1 MKKLIVVLLLGLL
14 SLIAGC
20 ASLNNAGTAKYSV
33 EPIITDNGPICCRV
47 LVENGKEYAT
57 LKAHVERRADGSYV
71 VDLDEK
77 TVKAFEGQ
85 AKVAE
90 TAGAAAKAAATLG
103 AAVLNP

>member
-1 MKKLIVVLLLGLL
+1 MKTLIIACVLGLL
-14 SLIAGC
+14 AGC
-20 ASLNNAGTAKYSV
+20 ASLNAAGTAKYSV
-33 EPIITDNGPICCRV
+33 EPIITDSGPVCCRV

-103 AAVLNP
+103 EAVLIP

>member
-1 MKKLIVVLLLGLL
+1 MWKTLIIACVLGLL
-14 SLIAGC
+14 AGC

-33 EPIITDNGPICCRV
+33 EPIITDSGPICCRV
-47 LVENGKEYAT
+47 LVENGKEYAS

-90 TAGAAAKAAATLG
+90 ATNGAVKAVETLG
-103 AAVLNP
+103 AAVLVP

>member
-1 MKKLIVVLLLGLL
+1 MLKTTIIACAIGLL
-14 SLIAGC
+14 TGC

-33 EPIITDNGPICCRV
+33 EPIITDSGPICCRV
-47 LVENGKEYAT
+47 LVENGKEYAS
-57 LKAHVERRADGSYV
+57 LKAHVERKPDGSYV

-90 TAGAAAKAAATLG
+90 ATNGSVKAAATLG
-103 AAVLNP
+103 ASVLVP

>member
-1 MKKLIVVLLLGLL
+1 MKTLIIACVLALL
-14 SLIAGC
+14 AGC

-33 EPIITDNGPICCRV
+33 EPIITDSGPICCRV

-57 LKAHVERRADGSYV
+57 LKAHVERRVDGSYV

-103 AAVLNP
+103 AAVLIP

>member
-1 MKKLIVVLLLGLL
+1 MKTLIIACVLGLL
-14 SLIAGC
+14 AGC

-47 LVENGKEYAT
+47 LVENGKEYAV

-71 VDLDEK
+71 VDLDER
-77 TVKAFEGQ
+77 TVKAFDGQ

-90 TAGAAAKAAATLG
+90 TAGAAAKSAATLG
-103 AAVLNP
+103 AAVLIP